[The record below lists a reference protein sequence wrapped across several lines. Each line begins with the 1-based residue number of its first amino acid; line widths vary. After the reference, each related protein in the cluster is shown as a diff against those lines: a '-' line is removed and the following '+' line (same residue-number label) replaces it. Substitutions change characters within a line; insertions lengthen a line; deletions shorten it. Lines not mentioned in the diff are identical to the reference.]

1 MRARLLALEFAE
13 SVTGRFARVD
23 YAYGNNT
30 CGNNTCGDRPYP
42 HPLFDLPEDIAPYP
56 DRSALWRATTQP
68 ATAWVCETLRSDTL
82 PVKPHPPLNNPTDP
96 DRVVCAPERVIT

>member
-30 CGNNTCGDRPYP
+30 CGNNTDGNNVCGERP
-42 HPLFDLPEDIAPYP
+42 LPTP
-56 DRSALWRATTQP
+56 
-68 ATAWVCETLRSDTL
+68 
-82 PVKPHPPLNNPTDP
+82 PV
-96 DRVVCAPERVIT
+96 